1 MKRVLHHLSGMTL
14 VVLLVGLASPGRA
27 GEYVVLANG
36 LRLHADRHE
45 IEGDTARVFSSGGVV
60 EIPAATIAGYEQ
72 EEIAPAVPAPPAAPI
87 PIPAAAG
94 APAKSQTPKEMAAQA
109 AQKYLLPDSFVQ
121 SVMKAESGF
130 QPDAVSPKGAV
141 GLMQLMPETAREL
154 GVDPRDPHQNA
165 NGGAQY
171 LRELLARYE
180 SDPDQVLLALAAYNA
195 GPGAVDRYHG
205 VPPYRETREYI
216 LRVLKNWNQ
225 PPSATAN
232 PNK

>member
-1 MKRVLHHLSGMTL
+1 MTL
-14 VVLLVGLASPGRA
+14 VVLLVGLASPSQA

-45 IEGDTARVFSSGGVV
+45 IEGDIARVFSSGGVV
-60 EIPAATIAGYEQ
+60 EMPAATIAGYEQ

-87 PIPAAAG
+87 PAPAATV
-94 APAKSQTPKEMAAQA
+94 APAKPQTPKEIATRA
-109 AQKYLLPDSFVQ
+109 AQKYLLPDAFVQ

-130 QPDAVSPKGAV
+130 QPDVVSPKGAI

-154 GVDPRDPHQNA
+154 GVDPHDPHQNA
-165 NGGAQY
+165 DGGTQY

-216 LRVLKNWNQ
+216 LRVLKNWDQ
-225 PPSATAN
+225 PPSPAAN